1 MKQLLANLLSRV
13 RAPIP
18 DGFKTYPGDLLTLHE
33 LRLASRHE
41 KYALCRDRCRYAYL
55 GNGTSLCRVLGRYKM
70 YVDTNDHGVSSHL
83 LMDGC
88 WEMWMVEMFLDLVK
102 PGMIVADAGANLG
115 FFALLMADL
124 VGEHGHVHA
133 FEPNPQ
139 MADRLRASVAVNG
152 FGRRT
157 TVHEVGLSDRWGEAA
172 MAVAPNEPGGGHLI
186 DDVRR
191 AGAIPIQIRRLDSLN
206 GLENIDFIKI
216 DVEGSEER
224 LWAGMSGI
232 IAQNRPLTII
242 LEFIA
247 DRYRDPSLFLNDML
261 KRDFTMQHLTFDDG
275 VVPITPAE
283 LLKLPATEDQMILL
297 TR

>member
-41 KYALCRDRCRYAYL
+41 KYALCRDRCRNAYL

-70 YVDTNDHGVSSHL
+70 YVDTNDRGLSSHL
-83 LMDGC
+83 LTDGC
-88 WEMWMVEMFLDLVK
+88 WEMWMVEMLLERVR
-102 PGMIVADAGANLG
+102 PGMTVADAGANLG
-115 FFALLMADL
+115 FFTLLMADL
-124 VGEHGHVHA
+124 VGAEGHVHA

-139 MADRLRASVAVNG
+139 MADRLRSSVDING
-152 FGRRT
+152 FGPRT

-172 MAVAPNEPGGGHLI
+172 MAIPANEPKNGHLI
-186 DDVRR
+186 DDLRR
-191 AGAIPIQIRRLDSLN
+191 ADAVPIQIRRLDAIS

-216 DVEGSEER
+216 DVEGAEER
-224 LWAGMSGI
+224 LWTGMSGI

-242 LEFIA
+242 LEFTA
-247 DRYRDPSLFLNDML
+247 ARYREPAAFLHDIL
-261 KRDFTMQHLTFDDG
+261 KRGFSLQHLTLGEG
-275 VVPITPAE
+275 VAPITPEA
-283 LLKLPATEDQMILL
+283 LLRLPPHEDQMILL